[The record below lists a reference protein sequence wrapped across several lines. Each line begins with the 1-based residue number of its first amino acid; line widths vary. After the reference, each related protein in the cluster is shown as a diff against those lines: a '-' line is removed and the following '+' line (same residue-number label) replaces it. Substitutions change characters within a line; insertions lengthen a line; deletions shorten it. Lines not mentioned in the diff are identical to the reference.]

1 LRTAD
6 NERESCVNPELNM
19 RNVSTH
25 GNSEERSIVARAA
38 DPSRY
43 GFRYLEAS
51 LARMRAARR
60 QSEHTQPNLG
70 FVLVTGLIGTL
81 IGAKAENNLVRR
93 DMLFDELQ
101 RLPAPI
107 RIMTRYAN
115 ASLVLRGAT
124 ARVSGTHA

>member
-1 LRTAD
+1 
-6 NERESCVNPELNM
+6 
-19 RNVSTH
+19 
-25 GNSEERSIVARAA
+25 
-38 DPSRY
+38 
-43 GFRYLEAS
+43 
-51 LARMRAARR
+51 MRAARR

-70 FVLVTGLIGTL
+70 FVLITGLIGTL